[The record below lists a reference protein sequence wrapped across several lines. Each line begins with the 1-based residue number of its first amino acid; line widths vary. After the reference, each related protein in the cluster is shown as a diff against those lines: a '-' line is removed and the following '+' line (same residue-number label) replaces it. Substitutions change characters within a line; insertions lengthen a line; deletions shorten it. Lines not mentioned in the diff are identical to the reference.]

1 MLVSNNVF
9 KNRYVWDGSQTNFP
23 ISFPFLDNNHIQV
36 WYAQPGQPDTDA
48 VILGKENYTITG
60 AGNPAGGVLT
70 RTTAWAVG
78 ATIAIVRNVP
88 ITQLHQYTQYDN
100 FPAESHEDALAKLT
114 MIDQQQQELLN
125 RSVKLPA
132 TDPRSPEEYAQ
143 DLLGARDEAK
153 YWAEYAEKQADRTV
167 QVPSETKVL
176 ASDSVTPRTL
186 ADRFADIINVKDFG
200 AKGDGVSDDT
210 ASFRAAVAA
219 AQGRTIFVPSGS
231 YVLTGHIDGGDFWS
245 DKPIEYNDGLV
256 TIDNLN
262 SLAANKFQSSLDIK
276 KIVDYSISSSEY
288 KALQGICRHANII
301 YFSLI
306 IDDTKQ
312 RIVSF
317 NIYTQSV
324 VKSADF
330 TNLGHANSIAYRNGY
345 LYISVMGNSIVK
357 INAETLVQDSIFTLP
372 YNAWRIGYDPISDRF
387 AVAGN
392 EFYIY
397 DYNFS
402 EISKRKIPVPSS
414 EDAKQTTQGLAYYAG
429 VLYVPYSAISSRK
442 GIVQTNSVVAYNQ
455 SGSILNYWY
464 IGGGYGELE
473 DIEVDSKKITF
484 GFNTDCETNVTFY
497 EADYTRAAWEP
508 NSLASIQAD
517 QYNIYTIS
525 TKEHTIYCD
534 SEVTALGDGTQE
546 RPFKRIKDAIQAIR
560 NAKTKYS
567 MLILQLTGNFSSE
580 GPVFINALDQFLYI
594 REGTLHSLY
603 MYSCSAIRVAGVSF
617 VGYPGN
623 NYNNVYAE
631 HSVVDFRNCN
641 FYGDVE
647 KSSAIVANRSDIY
660 LTLPNYF
667 YNHLYAGKIYSSDL
681 TVGTNQ
687 SFSACQKTLTLY
699 NETIA
704 RIIPNSVD
712 SHLRNDGT
720 SIILT
725 YGTK

>member
-1 MLVSNNVF
+1 MITRKQTVKKYTVTAGVLTYGIPFPIYESGDVLVVWSSDGEGFDERTLIFGSDYGVSINSAGDGGTVTLKQDRVPIGATLAIVSNIPETQELALSHTSKVDTASTEKELDRQVQMIQQLSDTLSRCIKVNVTSGMTPEQLLETIF
-9 KNRYVWDGSQTNFP
+9 KAYRDIVDSLANTGS
-23 ISFPFLDNNHIQV
+23 
-36 WYAQPGQPDTDA
+36 
-48 VILGKENYTITG
+48 ITG
-60 AGNPAGGVLT
+60 AIP
-70 RTTAWAVG
+70 
-78 ATIAIVRNVP
+78 
-88 ITQLHQYTQYDN
+88 
-100 FPAESHEDALAKLT
+100 
-114 MIDQQQQELLN
+114 
-125 RSVKLPA
+125 
-132 TDPRSPEEYAQ
+132 
-143 DLLGARDEAK
+143 
-153 YWAEYAEKQADRTV
+153 
-167 QVPSETKVL
+167 VL
-176 ASDSVTPRTL
+176 ATGSTEPRPL
-186 ADRFADIINVKDFG
+186 KDRFSDFVNIKDYG

-301 YFSLI
+301 YFSMI

-484 GFNTDCETNVTFY
+484 GFNTDYETNVTFY

-534 SEVTALGDGTQE
+534 SEATALGDGTQE

-681 TVGTNQ
+681 TVSSNQ
-687 SFSACQKTLTLY
+687 SFSACQNTLTLY

-704 RIIPNSVD
+704 RITPNSVD

>member
-1 MLVSNNVF
+1 MTLDSSLSRALFEGNGIATEFPFSF
-9 KNRYVWDGSQTNFP
+9 KVWDASQLAISVGFP
-23 ISFPFLDNNHIQV
+23 DGTSKIVI
-36 WYAQPGQPDTDA
+36 PDSVKLTDTGGT
-48 VILGKENYTITG
+48 VTYTHNDAPLPEGYT
-60 AGNPAGGVLT
+60 L
-70 RTTAWAVG
+70 
-78 ATIAIVRNVP
+78 AIVRNMP
-88 ITQLHQYTQYDN
+88 FIQDNRYITGTRIDPHVFETRLDQDCAERQQLLEELSRCVKVSVSSGMTPEQLLETIFKAYRDIVD
-100 FPAESHEDALAKLT
+100 SLANT
-114 MIDQQQQELLN
+114 GSI
-125 RSVKLPA
+125 
-132 TDPRSPEEYAQ
+132 T
-143 DLLGARDEAK
+143 GAI
-153 YWAEYAEKQADRTV
+153 
-167 QVPSETKVL
+167 PVL
-176 ASDSVTPRTL
+176 ATGSTEPRPL
-186 ADRFADIINVKDFG
+186 KDRFSDFVNIKDYG

-210 ASFRAAVAA
+210 ASFRAAVVA

-442 GIVQTNSVVAYNQ
+442 GIVQTNSVVA
-455 SGSILNYWY
+455 
-464 IGGGYGELE
+464 
-473 DIEVDSKKITF
+473 
-484 GFNTDCETNVTFY
+484 
-497 EADYTRAAWEP
+497 
-508 NSLASIQAD
+508 
-517 QYNIYTIS
+517 
-525 TKEHTIYCD
+525 
-534 SEVTALGDGTQE
+534 
-546 RPFKRIKDAIQAIR
+546 
-560 NAKTKYS
+560 
-567 MLILQLTGNFSSE
+567 
-580 GPVFINALDQFLYI
+580 
-594 REGTLHSLY
+594 
-603 MYSCSAIRVAGVSF
+603 
-617 VGYPGN
+617 
-623 NYNNVYAE
+623 
-631 HSVVDFRNCN
+631 
-641 FYGDVE
+641 
-647 KSSAIVANRSDIY
+647 
-660 LTLPNYF
+660 
-667 YNHLYAGKIYSSDL
+667 
-681 TVGTNQ
+681 
-687 SFSACQKTLTLY
+687 
-699 NETIA
+699 
-704 RIIPNSVD
+704 
-712 SHLRNDGT
+712 
-720 SIILT
+720 
-725 YGTK
+725 